1 MLEKILL
8 GICLALPPAIFWGYF
23 FYKKDKAEPEPLR
36 LMMKSFFYGV
46 GAAVLV
52 MLFQHFLQNHSEWN
66 VGLWLGRILRNEYW
80 VFLVFF
86 TLIGFVEE
94 YVKHVS
100 VTKLVENNKIKFNQ
114 IIDGIEY
121 SIAAALGFAFI
132 ENVYY
137 FLLVMEENI
146 WGWSFLV
153 VVVFRGMGTMLAH
166 TLFSGIFGYYYGL
179 SKMLPKIVTHQKHP
193 AHHFYKHVRHVWK
206 LHILR
211 SHVRKDRQSKKGH
224 DAGQLVA
231 EGLLLAGL
239 LHMGFNLFNSVE
251 VMGISMAFLNVP
263 LLMGTLWF
271 LLKAFRKRRNLLI
284 R

>member
-1 MLEKILL
+1 MKNDILDE
-8 GICLALPPAIFWGYF
+8 GIRM
-23 FYKKDKAEPEPLR
+23 D
-36 LMMKSFFYGV
+36 
-46 GAAVLV
+46 
-52 MLFQHFLQNHSEWN
+52 
-66 VGLWLGRILRNEYW
+66 
-80 VFLVFF
+80 
-86 TLIGFVEE
+86 LIGVLIKNE
-94 YVKHVS
+94 
-100 VTKLVENNKIKFNQ
+100 KLIKI
-114 IIDGIEY
+114 IH
-121 SIAAALGFAFI
+121 
-132 ENVYY
+132 
-137 FLLVMEENI
+137 EENI